1 MKWDREGKLMGYIV
15 HKVKVVKRGGGELRK
30 KGD

>member
-15 HKVKVVKRGGGELRK
+15 HKVKVVKRGGGLRK